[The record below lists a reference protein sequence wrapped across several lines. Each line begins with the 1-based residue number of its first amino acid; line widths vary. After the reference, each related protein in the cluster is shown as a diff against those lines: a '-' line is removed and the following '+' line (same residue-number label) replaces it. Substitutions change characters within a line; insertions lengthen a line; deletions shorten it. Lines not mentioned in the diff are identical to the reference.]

1 MQPLLDIDDVAV
13 RFGGVTALSGVSFS
27 VMPGQICGLIGPNGA
42 GKTTVFNCISRIYDP
57 TAGKITFKGRDLLK
71 ERPHTIVRLG
81 IMRSF
86 QNLALWPGLT
96 VIENVMMGAYCN
108 GKVGFLRTPF
118 WLGARREENELA
130 TRAYSLLEELDLADL
145 AFRPCDGLPYGT
157 MKRIELARGLA
168 ADPQLLILDE
178 PATGL
183 THGEVSELGDLIRR
197 LRDTRGLSVLLV
209 EHHMGMVMALCEH
222 VVVLDFGRK
231 IAEGRPE
238 DVRNDPRVVEAYLGA
253 PEQFDVHADAAPP
266 TDTALPA
273 DTASTHV
280 RRVPA

>member
-57 TAGKITFKGRDLLK
+57 TSGSITYDGRDLLK

-96 VIENVMMGAYCN
+96 VLENVMMGAYRR
-108 GKVGFLRTPF
+108 GKVGFLRSPL
-118 WLGARREENELA
+118 WLGARREENSLA
-130 TRAYSLLEELDLADL
+130 TRAYQLLEELDLTDI
-145 AFRPCDGLPYGT
+145 AFRQCEGLPYGT

-168 ADPQLLILDE
+168 ADPRLLILDE

-183 THGEVSELGDLIRR
+183 THGEVTELGDLIRG
-197 LRDTRGLSVLLV
+197 LRDRRDLSVLLV

-231 IAEGRPE
+231 IAEGKP
-238 DVRNDPRVVEAYLGA
+238 DQVRNDPRVVEAYLGA
-253 PEQFDVHADAAPP
+253 PDQFDAHGASSATSA
-266 TDTALPA
+266 TSATGGTGGEATA
-273 DTASTHV
+273 
-280 RRVPA
+280 